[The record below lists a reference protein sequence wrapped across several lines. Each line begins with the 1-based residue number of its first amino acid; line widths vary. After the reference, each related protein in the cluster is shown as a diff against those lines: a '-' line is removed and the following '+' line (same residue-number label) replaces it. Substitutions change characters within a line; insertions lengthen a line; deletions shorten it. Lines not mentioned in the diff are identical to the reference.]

1 VAEWGQVCSGK
12 VEDGSEFASSGTY
25 RYLGMDSVLVG
36 GTSIAAFHYS
46 ESRKIVA
53 SSGSAPNG
61 TQTGEWWIAANGL
74 PLRVRR
80 AVETERDFGFGAIE
94 TFRQSAKTKP
104 DAGSDAGGQTMNDCI
119 LDALEPTPFPVADA
133 GADG

>member
-1 VAEWGQVCSGK
+1 
-12 VEDGSEFASSGTY
+12 
-25 RYLGMDSVLVG
+25 MDSVLVG
-36 GTSIAAFHYS
+36 GMAVAAFHYA
-46 ESRKIVA
+46 ESRRLVA

-104 DAGSDAGGQTMNDCI
+104 DAGSDAGGPIMNDCV
-119 LDALEPTPFPVADA
+119 LDALEPGALPVVDA
-133 GADG
+133 GDGGG